1 MAEEDRGR
9 RRGPGLLVGAIA
21 VAATASLGTLA
32 LVGSP
37 AGTRLAGNVTASFVN
52 AAPDGGSKGQPT
64 PTPDGKG
71 KGQPTPTPSGKGK
84 GQPTPTPSG
93 KGKGQPTPTPSG
105 KGKGQPTPTPSGKG
119 NGQPTPTPSGKGFGP
134 YPTITTFATAQ
145 QVAGFRVRTLAG
157 LPGAQLD
164 RVTVEMVTFDTASG
178 QPTEPSVTLVYSVGQ
193 MQVSVTE
200 VTDPLPMPAAQTA
213 SDELTVGGSTYVL
226 LPGTGP
232 VNSASTKAQDGVSV
246 VASFFTQTSAGVTGA
261 DRQIVQQVLQQL
273 G

>member
-21 VAATASLGTLA
+21 VAAIASLGTLA

-37 AGTRLAGNVTASFVN
+37 AGTQLARTMAASFVS

-71 KGQPTPTPSGKGK
+71 KGQPTPTSSGKGKGQATPTPSGKGK

-93 KGKGQPTPTPSG
+93 KGKGQPTPTP
-105 KGKGQPTPTPSGKG
+105 P
-119 NGQPTPTPSGKGFGP
+119 GKGFGP

-157 LPGAQLD
+157 LPGAQLV
-164 RVTVEMVTFDTASG
+164 RVTVQTVTFDTASG
-178 QPTEPSVTLVYSVGQ
+178 QSTEPSVTLVYSLGQ
-193 MQVSVTE
+193 TQVSLTE

-213 SDELTVGGSTYVL
+213 ADVLTVGGSTYVL
-226 LPGTGP
+226 VPGTGP
-232 VNSASTKAQDGVSV
+232 VNTASTKAQDGVSV
-246 VASFFTQTSAGVTGA
+246 VASFFTRTSTGVTGA
-261 DRQIVQQVLQQL
+261 DRQTVQQVLQQL